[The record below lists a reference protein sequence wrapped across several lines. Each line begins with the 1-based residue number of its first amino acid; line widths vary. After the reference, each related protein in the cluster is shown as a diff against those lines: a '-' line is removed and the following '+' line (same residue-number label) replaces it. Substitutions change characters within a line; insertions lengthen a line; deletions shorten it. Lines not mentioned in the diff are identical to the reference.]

1 MNTIDHTRKIN
12 YNTGGKYLL
21 SRNETSYKINQNLKN
36 RISAPVDKFHT
47 IDYVENYD
55 QDKVSQE
62 NEIFLSSVLNKLKHQ
77 NYDDNDFDYENKVFK
92 IKKNKFK
99 LFIPERMN
107 QLKRKVEL
115 ELGDPYLY
123 LNKNMRNDIL
133 SHSSLL
139 SNIFNKN
146 MKIYQK
152 LNSLKK
158 SN

>member
-12 YNTGGKYLL
+12 YNKGVKYLL

-36 RISAPVDKFHT
+36 QISEPVDRFHT

-55 QDKVSQE
+55 QDIVSKE
-62 NEIFLSSVLNKLKHQ
+62 NEIFLSSVLNKLKRQ
-77 NYDDNDFDYENKVFK
+77 NHDDNDFDYENNVFK
-92 IKKNKFK
+92 IKKNKSK

-123 LNKNMRNDIL
+123 LNKDMRNDIL

-146 MKIYQK
+146 MKICQK